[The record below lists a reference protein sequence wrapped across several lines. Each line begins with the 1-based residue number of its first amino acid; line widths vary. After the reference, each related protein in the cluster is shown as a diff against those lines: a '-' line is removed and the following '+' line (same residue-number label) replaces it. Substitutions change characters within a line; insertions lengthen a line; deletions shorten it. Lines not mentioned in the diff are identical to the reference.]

1 MLAIVFRDDQ
11 LVEEK
16 INRQMNEQTKEKKE
30 EMLLS
35 LIQNS
40 ENGTEAK
47 SDEYSRAGKRRV
59 IQKKKKE
66 RQASETSDTSEK
78 GNEDLC

>member
-1 MLAIVFRDDQ
+1 
-11 LVEEK
+11 
-16 INRQMNEQTKEKKE
+16 
-30 EMLLS
+30 MLLS

-40 ENGTEAK
+40 KNGTEAK